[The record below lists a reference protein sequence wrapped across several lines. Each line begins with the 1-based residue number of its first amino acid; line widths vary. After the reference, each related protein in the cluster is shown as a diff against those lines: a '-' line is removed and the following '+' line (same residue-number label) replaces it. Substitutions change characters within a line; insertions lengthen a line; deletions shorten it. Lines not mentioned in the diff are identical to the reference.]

1 MSRPQKIRDMDK
13 QYSRTVGVGNIKDP
27 LAGID
32 LKKEYD
38 LIMKKKSKLNA
49 RDRRRVIAQIE
60 YDKKREKK

>member
-1 MSRPQKIRDMDK
+1 MSRPQKIRDRDD
-13 QYSRTVGVGNIKDP
+13 QYSRVIGNKMQDP
-27 LAGID
+27 LAGVD
-32 LKKEYD
+32 LKKEYA